1 MLFYIYFFDLPS
13 FELFVLWIIFFLC
26 SSFVHYFFF
35 ASSFR
40 SSSSSCWLL
49 LLLLLLLQPLCA
61 VAAAAAVCI
70 CYIIFGV
77 CAILIELCVEVPLNR
92 VYGWHSQSIHSK
104 THRKKEE
111 SKHRA
116 SYVMANNIVWRRA
129 RWRPKEWAMRFM
141 CIGMQYIEVAAGEKM
156 DLVMEKTNATHCI
169 CTISTCE
176 EENWKMWTVFCVV
189 LFFSQRRRRRRLLLL
204 LLFFFQ
210 LLFVSCRARH
220 GKKRRENRQAKWIEW
235 EKM

>member
-13 FELFVLWIIFFLC
+13 FELFVLWIIFFSVFIVRSL
-26 SSFVHYFFF
+26 FLFRFFF
-35 ASSFR
+35 SLVVVF
-40 SSSSSCWLL
+40 LL
-49 LLLLLLLQPLCA
+49 VA
-61 VAAAAAVCI
+61 IVVVVVAAVVC
-70 CYIIFGV
+70 CCCCCCSVYMLYYIRCV

-129 RWRPKEWAMRFM
+129 RWRPEEWAMRFM

-189 LFFSQRRRRRRLLLL
+189 LFSQRRRRRRLLLL